1 MKLTHG
7 EIRGLTAL
15 AVLLIV
21 ILLLIWFAK
30 GCSGHDSYGNSE
42 ENDTVREFIAASD
55 SVVTV
60 ADSVSDNYPRKKVR
74 KINCKKHSAPPQPRR
89 SPLDRGID

>member
-15 AVLLIV
+15 A
-21 ILLLIWFAK
+21 ILLMALLMLVWVTK
-30 GCSGHDSYGNSE
+30 GCSGQSPSRNSD
-42 ENDTVREFIAASD
+42 DTETVKEFIASSD
-55 SVVTV
+55 SVATV
-60 ADSVSDNYPRKKVR
+60 AGSASDIKHIRKSR
-74 KINCKKHSAPPQPRR
+74 KNTSKKHSTPPQSRH

>member
-15 AVLLIV
+15 AT
-21 ILLLIWFAK
+21 LLLALLLLVWVTK
-30 GCSGHDSYGNSE
+30 GCSGQHSSRNSDDAE
-42 ENDTVREFIAASD
+42 TVKELIAASD
-55 SVVTV
+55 SVATV
-60 ADSVSDNYPRKKVR
+60 VDSVSDIKHIRKSR
-74 KINCKKHSAPPQPRR
+74 KNTPKKHSTPPQPRR